1 MSGARGPAVVF
12 VCPNLEAGGAERQW
26 VSLVPGLRAA
36 GFDVRVVTLDGRGA
50 YFETLQATGV
60 PIACA
65 RLRHP
70 ADPFGL
76 ARAVRL
82 AGSGFSVV
90 VSRGVSAHVVGHILA
105 RTRRAAHVVTEHLG
119 PDPDGL
125 RPLSRRQRLLLG
137 PVRHRISAVA
147 VVAASQAEHLVRDGY
162 RPEAIRPIPNGVA
175 SDPSVRGREEVR
187 AELGVPADAFLAV
200 LVANL
205 RPEKRAVAFVD
216 QVSAAHAAEPAIHG
230 FVVGDGPEA
239 GLVAKAVARAG
250 GAVRMLGFRS
260 DALDVIHAAD
270 VMCLASAV
278 EASPMA
284 VLEAMS
290 LGRPVVA
297 TDVGGVAEIVV
308 AGETGILVPP
318 ERLSEMA
325 DALVSLAHDPARA
338 AELGAAGR
346 GRQREAFSLEA
357 MIDGY
362 AGLLRDVST
371 PRRERRLTA
380 ARHAARP

>member
-1 MSGARGPAVVF
+1 VSGARGPSVVF

-26 VSLVPGLRAA
+26 ASLVPGLRAA
-36 GFDVRVVTLDGRGA
+36 GFDVRVMTLDGRGA
-50 YFETLQATGV
+50 YFETLQMDGV

-65 RLRHP
+65 RLRHA
-70 ADPFGL
+70 ADPIGL
-76 ARAVRL
+76 VRAVRL
-82 AGSGFSVV
+82 AGRGFSVV
-90 VSRGVSAHVVGHILA
+90 VSRGVSAHVVGHVLA
-105 RTRRAAHVVTEHLG
+105 RTRKAAHVVTEHLG

-137 PVRHRISAVA
+137 PVRPRIAAVA

-162 RPEAIRPIPNGVA
+162 PPEAIRPIPNGVA
-175 SDPSVRGREEVR
+175 SDPPVRSRDAVR
-187 AELGVPADAFLAV
+187 AELGVPAGAFLAV

-205 RPEKRAVAFVD
+205 RPEKRAAAFVD
-216 QVSAAHAAEPAIHG
+216 QVAAAHAAEPAIQG
-230 FVVGDGPEA
+230 MVVGDGPEA
-239 GLVAKAVARAG
+239 GLVARAVDRAG

-270 VMCLASAV
+270 VMCLTSAV
-278 EASPMA
+278 EASPMV

-297 TDVGGVAEIVV
+297 SNVGGVADVV
-308 AGETGILVPP
+308 VSGETGVLVPP
-318 ERLSEMA
+318 ERLGEMA
-325 DALVSLAHDPARA
+325 DALVSLARDPVRV

-346 GRQREAFSLEA
+346 RRQREAFSLEA

-362 AGLLRDVST
+362 AGLLLDVT
-371 PRRERRLTA
+371 RPRREHRLAA